1 MIMRVPREGV
11 LMVVVYHGPG
21 HVRMMLER
29 HAAICVCKEGIAR
42 GRRGLDM
49 VGRTEHAMVRCA
61 GPG

>member
-1 MIMRVPREGV
+1 MRVPREGV

-42 GRRGLDM
+42 GRGGLDM